1 MEVINGTKCAKAI
14 SIINAPNGCP
24 KHVILPLP
32 NGKSL
37 KMLSFTS
44 MIVVALGCCFNEEI
58 TLMKIILIERSR
70 VLL

>member
-1 MEVINGTKCAKAI
+1 
-14 SIINAPNGCP
+14 
-24 KHVILPLP
+24 
-32 NGKSL
+32 L